1 MSALSPNPSF
11 FRYFVRQDRTGV
23 GLGLGL
29 DNFYKKVVFA
39 FNNSEGRSETLR
51 VATFKS
57 ASLLRLDEFK
67 CLNQ

>member
-1 MSALSPNPSF
+1 MSALSPNPF
-11 FRYFVRQDRTGV
+11 FLGTLFDRTGV